1 MKNTSGRGHGIA
13 LLLGT
18 LFLFVTMVLHPAG
31 GSVEHLQRMS
41 SLIIVSHS
49 IALGSVPFLL
59 FGYWG
64 LKVRLAA
71 DGALATFAF
80 ITTCYA
86 LLAAMCAAAINGLA
100 LPFFLGQHIYANP
113 ESIETVRIVLKYNLS
128 LNHAFD
134 LVYICGS
141 CGATIMWSAAIYRT
155 RKLPVWIGYYG
166 FLLSITGILMLV
178 SDFEFLSLDGFRV
191 FVFGYVSWTTLVG
204 YHLWKFNRPKS
215 D

>member
-18 LFLFVTMVLHPAG
+18 LLLFVTMVLHPAG
-31 GSVEHLQRMS
+31 GSLEHLQHMG
-41 SLIIVSHS
+41 SLIIFSHS

-71 DGALATFAF
+71 DGAVAAFAF

-100 LPFFLGQHIYANP
+100 LPFFLGQHTPSSP
-113 ESIETVRIVLKYNLS
+113 ESIEMVRMVLKYNIS

-134 LVYICGS
+134 LIYIWGS

-166 FLLSITGILMLV
+166 FLLSSAALLMLV
-178 SDFEFLSLDGFRV
+178 SDFEFLTLDGFRV

-204 YHLWKFNRPKS
+204 FGLWKSKKTPRA
-215 D
+215 

>member
-1 MKNTSGRGHGIA
+1 MKNTSGRGEGIA

-18 LFLFVTMVLHPAG
+18 LLLFVTMVLHPAG
-31 GSVEHLQRMS
+31 GSLEHLQRMS
-41 SLIIVSHS
+41 SLIVFSHS

-64 LKVRLAA
+64 LKDRLAA
-71 DGALATFAF
+71 DGAVATFAF

-100 LPFFLGQHIYANP
+100 LPFFLGQHTSSSTD
-113 ESIETVRIVLKYNLS
+113 SIETVRMVLKYNMS

-134 LVYICGS
+134 FVYIWGS
-141 CGATIMWSAAIYRT
+141 CGATTMWSAAIYRT

-166 FLLSITGILMLV
+166 ILLSITAISMLV
-178 SDFEFLSLDGFRV
+178 SDFEFLSLDGFRI

-204 YHLWKFNRPKS
+204 YNLWKFKKPTS
-215 D
+215 G